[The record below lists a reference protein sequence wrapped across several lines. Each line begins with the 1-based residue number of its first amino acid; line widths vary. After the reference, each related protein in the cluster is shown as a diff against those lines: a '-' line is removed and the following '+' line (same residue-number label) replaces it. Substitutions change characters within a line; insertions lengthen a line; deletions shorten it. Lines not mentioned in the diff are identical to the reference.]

1 MSKRTSGRGLTLP
14 CAAKADTRLAPP
26 HRTAFTTA
34 DTANQGGYTV
44 IELLIVIAITI
55 IVAAIAIPQ
64 AQSAVASY
72 RLRSAVGTVT
82 GAIQT
87 TRYQAISQGYPFALA
102 FSQTG
107 KNYQISSD
115 PTRTSNFQNV
125 GGPIG
130 LGNSVTLAGDTTLQF
145 HPSGIV
151 QASVGNMTLTV
162 SNGARTAT
170 IKVTTYGS
178 ATVSYAP

>member
-1 MSKRTSGRGLTLP
+1 MSKRTSGRGFTLP
-14 CAAKADTRLAPP
+14 WAAEAYSCFTPL

-34 DTANQGGYTV
+34 DKTAQRGYTV
-44 IELLIVIAITI
+44 IELLIVVAITI
-55 IVAAIAIPQ
+55 IVVAIAVPQ
-64 AQSAVASY
+64 TQSAVASY

-82 GAIQT
+82 GAIQS
-87 TRYQAISQGYPFALA
+87 TRYQAISQGYPFAVA
-102 FSQTG
+102 FSQAG

-115 PTRTSNFQNV
+115 PTRTSNFKNV
-125 GGPIG
+125 GSAIP
-130 LGNSVTLAGDTTLQF
+130 LGNSIILGGDTTLQF

-151 QASVGNMTLTV
+151 QSSVGSMTLTV

-178 ATVSYAP
+178 ATVTYAP